1 MQKKKVLNVIPMPN
15 YQLLIKFETDEL
27 RVFDVSPYIS
37 GDWFGKLADDKY
49 FSTVHP
55 CGHTVEWADGQ
66 DIAPHELY
74 DNSIPYVSPFDEL
87 LSFSEAAERWN
98 IDDST
103 LRKAVTSGRLIENI
117 DVKKFGKQWV
127 VSEQAMKRL
136 FG

>member
-1 MQKKKVLNVIPMPN
+1 MSKKKVLNVIPMPDSH
-15 YQLLIKFETDEL
+15 LLIEFENDDF
-27 RVFDVSPYIS
+27 RIFDVSPYVS
-37 GDWFGKLADDKY
+37 GDWFGKLADSKY

-55 CGHTVEWADGQ
+55 CGTTVEWADGQ

-74 DNSIPYVSPFDEL
+74 DNSIPYVSPFDGL

-103 LRKAVTSGRLIENI
+103 LRKAVTSGRLVENV

-127 VSEQAMKRL
+127 VSEQSMKRL